1 MKKVSN
7 LIGTI
12 ALAFVALFTV
22 NVHAEAANVA
32 TIDGTPYQ
40 DLATAVQN
48 ASGKTIVL
56 TDNVELPSTLNIS
69 TNISFTIDLK
79 GHKITGPSTGYAIHN
94 ANGTL
99 TIQDTGAEKG
109 SITCVATSA
118 SCIANDA
125 NATMTVD
132 GVTIVNPGVNAGII
146 NRSNANGL
154 TVKDSVITV
163 NKGIG
168 IQNDGKAT
176 IQGTTINL
184 KPNTKGVVNA
194 GEATIKDT
202 KIAGPVIGS
211 SVGIDGSTDSINTN
225 AKTTVENV
233 TLTGHSHIKAEA
245 TTGNAELIIDGLKG
259 AKGSS
264 NQIQT
269 GQGVTVKPD
278 AENTAQV
285 MKYATSG
292 SKIVV
297 PDDYEG
303 ELVQN
308 PGVQYVNN
316 AGTEVVYVTYKG
328 VRYEIT
334 KGQNWTTNTT
344 LYNELKKADDFDNKH
359 FVHFENSKGET
370 VSGKNNWDES
380 DTVYAIYT
388 ITVTFNENDYTIELG
403 KDGTAVRMGNAVDA
417 DGNRLD
423 DAMNDFDTDKYAAAN
438 YYDANGD
445 KYSQGTLVDENV
457 VITETTYTIHVTLN
471 GSTISLTAGDKVSDS
486 NTLKEEASKDHFY
499 YFVDEEGNKYSL
511 NSVLSQNVKL
521 TAIYSVTVKV
531 AGVDGVSEG
540 VGYTVEEG
548 TTLGDILKESWGKG
562 LKAYLDAEGFVK
574 FVDEDGNE
582 VKLTDPITSDMNLR
596 AIYSVTVKVA
606 GVDGVSKGVGYTVEE
621 GTTLGDILKESWGT
635 GLQAYLDAEGF
646 VKFVDEDGNEVKLD
660 TPITSDMNLRAI
672 FSVTV
677 RVAGVDGVSEGVG
690 YTVEEGTT
698 LRDILKETWGTG
710 LQAYLDAE
718 GFIGFFDEEG
728 HMVGLDDAINSSV
741 NLRARFLRQPDLGQE
756 TDPEFGKPIPENPE
770 TLDAVATSVAMMLGS
785 LVAMIALAFSSK
797 KLFN

>member
-32 TIDGTPYQ
+32 TVDGTPYQ

-48 ASGKTIVL
+48 ADGKTIVL

-233 TLTGHSHIKAEA
+233 TLTGHSHVKAEA

-303 ELVQN
+303 KLVQN

-403 KDGTAVRMGNAVDA
+403 KDGTAVRIGNAVDA

-423 DAMNDFDTDKYAAAN
+423 DAMNDFDTDKYANAN
-438 YYDANGD
+438 YYDANG
-445 KYSQGTLVDENV
+445 
-457 VITETTYTIHVTLN
+457 
-471 GSTISLTAGDKVSDS
+471 
-486 NTLKEEASKDHFY
+486 
-499 YFVDEEGNKYSL
+499 NKYS
-511 NSVLSQNVKL
+511 
-521 TAIYSVTVKV
+521 
-531 AGVDGVSEG
+531 
-540 VGYTVEEG
+540 
-548 TTLGDILKESWGKG
+548 
-562 LKAYLDAEGFVK
+562 
-574 FVDEDGNE
+574 
-582 VKLTDPITSDMNLR
+582 
-596 AIYSVTVKVA
+596 
-606 GVDGVSKGVGYTVEE
+606 
-621 GTTLGDILKESWGT
+621 
-635 GLQAYLDAEGF
+635 
-646 VKFVDEDGNEVKLD
+646 
-660 TPITSDMNLRAI
+660 
-672 FSVTV
+672 
-677 RVAGVDGVSEGVG
+677 
-690 YTVEEGTT
+690 
-698 LRDILKETWGTG
+698 
-710 LQAYLDAE
+710 
-718 GFIGFFDEEG
+718 
-728 HMVGLDDAINSSV
+728 
-741 NLRARFLRQPDLGQE
+741 
-756 TDPEFGKPIPENPE
+756 
-770 TLDAVATSVAMMLGS
+770 
-785 LVAMIALAFSSK
+785 
-797 KLFN
+797 